1 MSEGRPTSDRILRL
15 ITGYWATGI
24 VGTASK
30 YGLFTHIEDGVRT
43 VDGLAARAELSTRG
57 TQALL
62 DGLVSMELLE
72 LRAGEYHNTEEAAT
86 YLVDHRPTSLTG
98 FAQFKMG
105 HMDSLADLPEV
116 VRAGGPLSTSVVGV
130 VDNPYWEA
138 LVQALA
144 ATSLPATEIAA
155 DVLGIAGAGEMSL
168 LDIGGGS
175 GIYSRVWLQLNT
187 AARAT
192 QLDWAPINRIARRL
206 LAEHGVG
213 DRVDYIDGNFHTTD
227 FGGSAYAPY
236 DYVVYSNIA
245 RQEGPEENM
254 ALFDKARSALKPGGT
269 LVVADYVVDDD
280 RGGGPRYAL
289 QFASEMLLKST
300 HGSTWRRADY
310 HAWLTKT
317 GYEEITFQP
326 TPSPTTLIFAR

>member
-1 MSEGRPTSDRILRL
+1 MSDGRPTSDRILRL

-30 YGLFTHIEDGVRT
+30 YGLFTHIDDGART
-43 VDGLAARAELSTRG
+43 VEGLAARAELSTRG

-62 DGLVSMELLE
+62 DGLVSMDLLE
-72 LRAGEYHNTEEAAT
+72 IRGGEYHNTEEADT
-86 YLVDHRPTSLTG
+86 YLVDHRPTSLTS

-105 HMDSLADLPEV
+105 HMGSLADLPEV
-116 VRAGGPLSTSVVGV
+116 VRAGGPLSTSVVEV
-130 VDNPYWEA
+130 VDNPHWEA

-144 ATSLPATEIAA
+144 ATSVPAVEIAA
-155 DVLGIAGAGEMSL
+155 EALGIADAGEMSV

-175 GIYSRVWLQLNT
+175 GIYSGAWLELNP

-192 QLDWAPINRIARRL
+192 QLDWAPINAIARRL
-206 LAEHGVG
+206 LADRGVG
-213 DRVDYIDGNFHTTD
+213 DRVEYIDGDFHTTE
-227 FGGSAYAPY
+227 FGEAAY

-245 RQEGPEENM
+245 RQEGPEDNM
-254 ALFDKARSALKPGGT
+254 ALFAKIRKALRPGGT
-269 LVVADYVVDDD
+269 LVVSDYVVDDD

-289 QFASEMLLKST
+289 QFASEMLLKSR

-310 HAWLTKT
+310 HAWLIKS
-317 GYEEITFQP
+317 GFEEITFQP
-326 TPSPTTLIFAR
+326 TPSPATLIFAK